1 MKSSQSM
8 VTERLQQALNA
19 HDLEALLAC
28 FAPDFQGDQPLH
40 PDRAFQG
47 PEQILKNWSIVFQ
60 DVPDFHAEVLRSAVA
75 DDIAWA
81 EWHYF
86 GTRRNG
92 VQLDMRGVSI
102 LGIDADQIKWA
113 RLYIE
118 PVQAMGG
125 GIDAAVKSL
134 FQ

>member
-1 MKSSQSM
+1 MKSSQSI

-19 HDLEALLAC
+19 HDLEALSTC
-28 FAPDFQGDQPLH
+28 FTPDFQGEQPLH

-47 PEQILKNWSIVFQ
+47 SEQVLKNWSVIFQ
-60 DVPDFHAEVLRSAVA
+60 DVPDFCTEVLRSAVVG
-75 DDIAWA
+75 DTAWS
-81 EWHYF
+81 EWRYF
-86 GTRRNG
+86 GTRHNG
-92 VQLDMRGVSI
+92 VPLDMRGVSI
-102 LGIDADQIKWA
+102 LGIEADQIKWA

-118 PVQAMGG
+118 PVQATGG

>member
-1 MKSSQSM
+1 MKSSQST

-19 HDLEALLAC
+19 YDLEALLAC

-47 PEQILKNWSIVFQ
+47 PEQVLKNWSIIFQ
-60 DVPDFHAEVLRSAVA
+60 DVPDFHAEVLHSAVA
-75 DDIAWA
+75 NDIAWT

-86 GTRRNG
+86 GTRHNG

-102 LGIDADQIKWA
+102 LGIEADQIKWA

-118 PVQAMGG
+118 PVQATGE